1 MADETN
7 KDTSDTGSTKKSFI
21 IEPDI
26 PKRFNQNIKEISDRA
41 LNLARGKEQGIVN
54 EQTGSS
60 VNIREDGLITLSS
73 GIYSNYKLSPSG
85 RSAEVTLESVTRTN
99 RKTIFTDDLT
109 INNHKLNPQLW
120 EMADMRKANL
130 PLNKNALV
138 GNLCM
143 NGSVLV
149 KAWEPD
155 LKRYML
161 IRRPWRGPIFG
172 PLLNVPE
179 INSALNIDDP
189 TKVNEDILALSDKG
203 YQVNALITDK
213 ASLIGKEGVDR
224 AGIIRNQDA
233 ISSSTTGGTSG
244 NVQVTMAVN
253 LSASEIKGIFE
264 FFKSNGYDE
273 IAACGAMGRLQQ
285 EHGFQTNDVPVT
297 TTSGGLE
304 VGGFGIAQ
312 WNGARITRIK
322 NWISEHNM
330 QANDL
335 NAQLSALVWEA
346 RQFYSMPGNIN
357 GCSSVE
363 EACSIWTSQ
372 YEGGVPSTNE
382 ITYAKQF
389 YNQCVTKK

>member
-233 ISSSTTGGTSG
+233 VSSSTTGGTSG
-244 NVQVTMAVN
+244 NVQVVMASN
-253 LSASEIKGIFE
+253 LSDSDLKGIFE
-264 FFKSNGYDE
+264 FFKKNGYDE
-273 IAACGAMGRLQQ
+273 IAACGAMGRLEQ
-285 EHGFQTNDVPVT
+285 EHHWNTSDVPVT
-297 TTSGGLE
+297 YVEGVGE
-304 VGGFGIAQ
+304 VGGLGIAQ
-312 WNGARITRIK
+312 WCDSRVDRIK

-330 QANDL
+330 NLNDL

-346 RQFYSMPGNIN
+346 KQFYSMPGKIN
-357 GCSSVE
+357 GCSSAE
-363 EACSIWTSQ
+363 EACGIWTSC
-372 YEGGVPSTNE
+372 YEGGKPHSDAVKFANE
-382 ITYAKQF
+382 FYAKF
-389 YNQCVTKK
+389 VTNK